1 MEEIMDLTEELEEQ
15 IFQIISSVGAAKSSF
30 IEAIQD
36 AKKGDIAGARKKI
49 DEGSASYVEGHKV
62 HHTLLQK
69 EMSGD
74 PIKISLI
81 VLHAEDQ
88 IMAAD
93 SFKTIASSFVD
104 IYEQLNLQK
113 K

>member
-1 MEEIMDLTEELEEQ
+1 MATTEELEEQ
-15 IFQIISSVGAAKSSF
+15 IFQIISSVGAAKSCF
-30 IEAIQD
+30 IEAIAK
-36 AKKGDIAGARKKI
+36 AKKGEIAEARKLI
-49 DEGSASYVEGHKV
+49 EEGNESFINGHKV
-62 HHTLLQK
+62 HHSLLEK

-74 PIKISLI
+74 PITISLI

-93 SFKTIASSFVD
+93 SFKIIANSFID
-104 IYEQLNLQK
+104 LYEELHK